1 MKVGRVLWALLS
13 VSCTVQA
20 EEAPPAVHHFEEG
33 AVLHSQRW
41 FSEEW
46 RKRFNAA
53 DVVLEI
59 DGLSDVWSVKQH
71 LQSKRALSPFRLRL
85 LHDGRDLHDDCAVVD
100 LPDGLQMVVLPCS
113 EASDAQ
119 ALELISAA
127 GDGNVASVEEI
138 LRRPQDPNRVVA
150 DIRGY
155 PFGRPPHHS
164 QTALAA
170 ASDEGYVEVVH
181 MLLEAFANPDGYG
194 VGRGYE
200 GPSLVLAAGSGHMEV
215 VRLLVEARA
224 LTEVVSNLWGTAVT
238 PLVAT
243 IRRTHG
249 PGANSMEIVE
259 ILLEAGLWWQHLKVD
274 TLKLCASCWREASL
288 EMVRQLKAMGST
300 LDDCKGNAM
309 PKAITRVLVLIKT
322 QFVEMMVVYCLQ
334 AYLPDAT
341 LHISFGPLAQLVEKL
356 IAPLKNPATL
366 RGQLEIGAFWN
377 ASRVVLGFEEM
388 QAFDDHG
395 EYASTAM
402 VVDADTVIVTSP
414 VAFKSLYGQV
424 HGEVLSEMWVR
435 TEDKMTWK
443 IRSAMVALQDLGFSH
458 SDGAAPATKTPEKQ
472 RDASADKSPPK
483 PTEPPQ
489 PTNRPKETVLSG
501 DLNNTMGANG
511 TNGAA
516 AVSKGH
522 STFLAGLA

>member
-20 EEAPPAVHHFEEG
+20 EEAPPAVHHIEEG

-46 RKRFNAA
+46 RKKFNA
-53 DVVLEI
+53 
-59 DGLSDVWSVKQH
+59 
-71 LQSKRALSPFRLRL
+71 
-85 LHDGRDLHDDCAVVD
+85 
-100 LPDGLQMVVLPCS
+100 
-113 EASDAQ
+113 
-119 ALELISAA
+119 
-127 GDGNVASVEEI
+127 GD
-138 LRRPQDPNRVVA
+138 
-150 DIRGY
+150 
-155 PFGRPPHHS
+155 
-164 QTALAA
+164 
-170 ASDEGYVEVVH
+170 
-181 MLLEAFANPDGYG
+181 
-194 VGRGYE
+194 
-200 GPSLVLAAGSGHMEV
+200 
-215 VRLLVEARA
+215 
-224 LTEVVSNLWGTAVT
+224 
-238 PLVAT
+238 
-243 IRRTHG
+243 
-249 PGANSMEIVE
+249 
-259 ILLEAGLWWQHLKVD
+259 
-274 TLKLCASCWREASL
+274 
-288 EMVRQLKAMGST
+288 
-300 LDDCKGNAM
+300 
-309 PKAITRVLVLIKT
+309 
-322 QFVEMMVVYCLQ
+322 VVYCLQ

-377 ASRVVLGFEEM
+377 ASKVVLGFEEM

-414 VAFKSLYGQV
+414 IAFKSLYGQV

-443 IRSAMVALQDLGFSH
+443 IRSAMVALQDLGPSH

-472 RDASADKSPPK
+472 RDASADKPTPK
-483 PTEPPQ
+483 PTAAPQ
-489 PTNRPKETVLSG
+489 PTNRSKDEVLAG

-522 STFLAGLA
+522 STFLAGLAILVAVSVGAVLVRRAQNRRAAAISGFESMLG